1 MLVKV
6 IRTYRDKFSR
16 QVVTVGT
23 EFESDNARAK
33 QLHQAGFVKYLNKAP
48 EPSASKASTSKP
60 KGKKKQAD
68 DGTAQ
73 QD

>member
-16 QVVTVGT
+16 QVVGVGT
-23 EFESDNARAK
+23 EFECEDIRAK
-33 QLHQAGFVKYLNKAP
+33 LLRQAGFVKYLNKAP
-48 EPSASKASTSKP
+48 EPVKATAKP
-60 KGKKKQAD
+60 KGKKKQTD